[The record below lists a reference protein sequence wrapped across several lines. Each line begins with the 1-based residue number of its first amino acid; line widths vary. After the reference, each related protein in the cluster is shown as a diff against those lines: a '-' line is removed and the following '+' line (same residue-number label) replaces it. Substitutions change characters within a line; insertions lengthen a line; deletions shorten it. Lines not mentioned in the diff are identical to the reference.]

1 MTKYSRRVVLSAAV
15 SQEHVFIL
23 DERSTSPRRTRF
35 KTSHFLSH
43 NLLTF
48 QGRVLPRSETIRLRA
63 RVRIPFFFFFFS
75 VHSVFERCPFSNK
88 NGHEVCYRFLYSMTS
103 TGEMWLIV
111 ILSAWTGLG
120 SENSTRRLL
129 LSASPQQHSHTHT
142 QAFWS
147 SRFSN
152 QLLTRKCGTCSSD
165 RSVLASVLTSSAAP
179 ELRLFSLDLASARLS
194 LLNTRRSRVI
204 CVPTPGAF
212 TCKTVLRARVL
223 PELGALMIR
232 VRDFR

>member
-1 MTKYSRRVVLSAAV
+1 MNAQHRHDVRASK
-15 SQEHVFIL
+15 HP
-23 DERSTSPRRTRF
+23 TSFHIICWRF
-35 KTSHFLSH
+35 GVGCYLVQRPYGWGREFVYLFLIF
-43 NLLTF
+43 LL
-48 QGRVLPRSETIRLRA
+48 L
-63 RVRIPFFFFFFS
+63 FFFI